1 MPGAQCARSLV
12 CEKTNTRVSHHG
24 HTGTTRHS
32 PRNGFTAYFVLS
44 PVNRAFLPPSPAR
57 LLADLTPASG
67 CQNDTTWPYAS
78 APSVRLAIARL
89 TPPRPLH
96 PVPRFVTTRDPPLL
110 SERDG
115 ANQ

>member
-1 MPGAQCARSLV
+1 MPGAQCTRSLV

-32 PRNGFTAYFVLS
+32 PRNGFTAYFVLF

-67 CQNDTTWPYAS
+67 CQNDTTSPYAS
-78 APSVRLAIARL
+78 APFVAR
-89 TPPRPLH
+89 
-96 PVPRFVTTRDPPLL
+96 
-110 SERDG
+110 
-115 ANQ
+115 